1 MFPWALGADSG
12 ALRMSGKHS
21 VLSVVFEVYPENS
34 SVLGLRR
41 TGIKIEGEKFWL
53 SFLGLNDLCI
63 WAEKRE
69 RNLGIR
75 KEIEKA
81 GEIKKEEGRGREKSV
96 SAMNSCSELTP
107 DNMKELFRYIH

>member
-1 MFPWALGADSG
+1 M
-12 ALRMSGKHS
+12 
-21 VLSVVFEVYPENS
+21 
-34 SVLGLRR
+34 
-41 TGIKIEGEKFWL
+41 
-53 SFLGLNDLCI
+53 CI

-96 SAMNSCSELTP
+96 SAMNRRSELTP